1 MGPRKRVG
9 VPCRNSQRRIA
20 VRGTRKTAEALL
32 AILLQR
38 RGRRMD
44 PMVEDWARWFSGGG
58 DGVHR
63 HEPCASGRRRP
74 GRQTTV
80 LVLGVLIAFGIY
92 GGAASTEDN
101 PPFGLAPPASPR
113 ISVPSV
119 VVAEPASQVRLS
131 IQVDSAESLPSQTY
145 VLIRGLPT
153 GVLLIGGHAIGGG
166 SWAVPLY
173 ALRALPLD
181 IPGGSSGRS
190 QLLVSLVTVEGLH
203 LAQASTV
210 LAIGPTAVQPLP
222 TEKAVP
228 AEKTPEPGAANVIP
242 PQPASLPERG
252 LSSPSLAREASAQER
267 ALAERL
273 VAQGERYFA
282 LGDVVSARLLFRR
295 AADWGSA
302 RAALRLAAT
311 YDPAELL
318 RLHVQGVTPDRA
330 QARKWYERA
339 RELGA
344 PEAQERLSKL
354 GE

>member
-1 MGPRKRVG
+1 
-9 VPCRNSQRRIA
+9 
-20 VRGTRKTAEALL
+20 
-32 AILLQR
+32 
-38 RGRRMD
+38 
-44 PMVEDWARWFSGGG
+44 MVEDWTRLVLGNGEG
-58 DGVHR
+58 IDR

-74 GRQTTV
+74 GRQTTA
-80 LVLGVLIAFGIY
+80 LVLSVLIALGIS

-101 PPFGLAPPASPR
+101 PPLRLAPHTSPR

-131 IQVDSAESLPSQTY
+131 IEVSSAESLPSQTY

-153 GVLLIGGHAIGGG
+153 GVSLVGGHPIGGG

-173 ALRALPLD
+173 ALRALPID
-181 IPGGSSGRS
+181 IPVGSSGRS
-190 QLLVSLVTVEGLH
+190 ELLVSLVTVEGAH

-210 LAIGPTAVQPLP
+210 LVTGPTAALSLP
-222 TEKAVP
+222 TEKGISADKP
-228 AEKTPEPGAANVIP
+228 PEPGANNFIP
-242 PQPASLPERG
+242 PQPASRPERG
-252 LSSPSLAREASAQER
+252 LSSPSLPREASAQER

-273 VAQGERYFA
+273 VAQGERYFT

-302 RAALRLAAT
+302 PAALRLAAT

-330 QARKWYERA
+330 EARKWYERA
-339 RELGA
+339 RDLGA
-344 PEAQERLSKL
+344 PEAQERLAKL
-354 GE
+354 GG

>member
-1 MGPRKRVG
+1 
-9 VPCRNSQRRIA
+9 
-20 VRGTRKTAEALL
+20 LL
-32 AILLQR
+32 
-38 RGRRMD
+38 
-44 PMVEDWARWFSGGG
+44 
-58 DGVHR
+58 
-63 HEPCASGRRRP
+63 
-74 GRQTTV
+74 
-80 LVLGVLIAFGIY
+80 LGVLIAFGIS
-92 GGAASTEDN
+92 GGAASSEDN
-101 PPFGLAPPASPR
+101 PPVRLTPHSSPR
-113 ISVPSV
+113 ISIPSL

-131 IQVDSAESLPSQTY
+131 IEVDSTEFLPSQTY
-145 VLIRGLPT
+145 VLIRGLPS
-153 GVLLIGGHAIGGG
+153 GVSLVGGHAIGGG

-181 IPGGSSGRS
+181 IPVGSSGRS
-190 QLLVSLVTVEGLH
+190 ELLVSLVTVEGAY

-210 LAIGPTAVQPLP
+210 LAIGPTAVLSPP
-222 TEKAVP
+222 TE
-228 AEKTPEPGAANVIP
+228 EKVQDSKPPVPGAQNVNP
-242 PQPASLPERG
+242 PQPTSRPERG
-252 LSSPSLAREASAQER
+252 LSSPSLPREVSAQER

-318 RLHVQGVTPDRA
+318 RLQVQGVTPDRA